1 LRARANGRD
10 FRRHGK
16 IGVLTDMTGVFSDL
30 AGGGAVTAAQMAI
43 DDFVE
48 SERPSFKI
56 EPVSVYHQNKPD
68 IATGIARQ
76 WYDTSTSMTDAAAW
90 TVATLTNMMPKPRL
104 GQTRTSSDLDVMSA
118 VLLITDSTRTSF
130 NVADG
135 PGRDSCTAAKCIRH
149 SITSSAQT
157 SDDSEIMGPERPRG
171 S

>member
-1 LRARANGRD
+1 
-10 FRRHGK
+10 
-16 IGVLTDMTGVFSDL
+16 MTGVFSDL
-30 AGGGAVTAAQMAI
+30 AGGAAVTAAQMAI

-48 SERPSFKI
+48 SKRPSFKI

-76 WYDTSTSMTDAAAW
+76 WYDTSTSMTDAATW

-118 VLLITDSTRTSF
+118 ELLITDSTRTSF

-135 PGRDSCTAAKCIRH
+135 PFSDIRAALHR
-149 SITSSAQT
+149 
-157 SDDSEIMGPERPRG
+157 R
-171 S
+171 